1 MRRKKAFLFI
11 LALILSLSGC
21 AWWKRADTAR
31 ATPEGLYQKGLNY
44 YQKGSYEKAVGF
56 FQRAKE
62 EYPLSR
68 FAILAEIGIADSFFS
83 KGEYAEAEVAYN
95 DFVNL
100 HPTNENLPYALYQL
114 GMCHYKQMSSIDRD
128 QLETWKARKEFERL
142 ISRFPDSKFSFMAEK
157 KLRDCRK
164 RLGEHEFYVGNFYFK
179 AKRYKAAL
187 RRFETITR
195 DYANLGLDYKV
206 SYFIR
211 ETKKHLAEK
220 KAPKESPEV
229 TPPPSGSAGSLVRRR
244 IGAQKSHHSRYR

>member
-1 MRRKKAFLFI
+1 MCRKKAFLFI
-11 LALILSLSGC
+11 LALILFLSGC
-21 AWWKRADTAR
+21 AWWKRADIVK

-44 YQKGSYEKAVGF
+44 YRKGSYEKAIEF

-62 EYPLSR
+62 EYPLSHV
-68 FAILAEIGIADSFFS
+68 AILAEIGIADSCFS

-100 HPTNENLPYALYQL
+100 HPTNENLPYAIYQL

-128 QLETWKARKEFERL
+128 QAETWKARKEFERL
-142 ISRFPDSKFSFMAEK
+142 ISRFPGSKFSFMAEK

-179 AKRYKAAL
+179 KKKYKAAL

-220 KAPKESPEV
+220 ETSKESPEV
-229 TPPPSGSAGSLVRRR
+229 TPPSQGPRDPW
-244 IGAQKSHHSRYR
+244 